1 QVDGRPEV
9 PVACTLG
16 GDEQTERIQ
25 QWRQVLDSAT
35 GREDIDG
42 GLRLRFPADPDL
54 VADVAR
60 LAAAEQGCCAFFDF
74 TMQLTPDALVLSV
87 RAPGAA
93 EPLVTELFGV
103 RA

>member
-1 QVDGRPEV
+1 M
-9 PVACTLG
+9 ACTLG
-16 GDEQTERIQ
+16 GDEQGERIQ

-60 LAAAEQGCCAFFDF
+60 LAAAEQGCKGSWPAP
-74 TMQLTPDALVLSV
+74 Q
-87 RAPGAA
+87 RAP
-93 EPLVTELFGV
+93 
-103 RA
+103 RAGKSCTCPCHRR